1 MIYITPRQAELLSY
15 LNGRQPMGVYFAA
28 SRLEMAADLGLSQSS
43 VSQHLK
49 QLDDK
54 GCIERS
60 GNFLRVL
67 KRVEDRDVIEGSP
80 PINQPI
86 TAPKQRRKLIPYA
99 GFDPHE
105 MRR

>member
-15 LNGRQPMGVYFAA
+15 LTGRQPMGVYFAA
-28 SRLEMAADLGLSQSS
+28 SRVEIAADLGLSPSS

-49 QLDDK
+49 LLEDK
-54 GCIERS
+54 GCVERS

-67 KRVEDRDVIEGSP
+67 RRVEDRDVIEGSP
-80 PINQPI
+80 PINPPI
-86 TAPKQRRKLIPYA
+86 ATPKQRRKLIPYA